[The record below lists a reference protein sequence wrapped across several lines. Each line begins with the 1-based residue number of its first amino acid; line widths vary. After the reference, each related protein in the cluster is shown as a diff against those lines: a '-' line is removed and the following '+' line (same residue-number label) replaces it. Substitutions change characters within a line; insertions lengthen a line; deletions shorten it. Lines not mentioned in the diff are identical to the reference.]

1 MSDIF
6 STLVRTI
13 CISSVETYLKE
24 RVLKKKLANK
34 SSLVAKI
41 VCRTFSAVT
50 FLLIHFIIYTIII
63 GSKSLNYEQ
72 ALRNVTHKSAK
83 DLMQIKTS
91 NCR

>member
-50 FLLIHFIIYTIII
+50 FLLIHFTII
-63 GSKSLNYEQ
+63 KNFQEKQYEQ
-72 ALRNVTHKSAK
+72 IIIACFVISCFL
-83 DLMQIKTS
+83 LF
-91 NCR
+91 